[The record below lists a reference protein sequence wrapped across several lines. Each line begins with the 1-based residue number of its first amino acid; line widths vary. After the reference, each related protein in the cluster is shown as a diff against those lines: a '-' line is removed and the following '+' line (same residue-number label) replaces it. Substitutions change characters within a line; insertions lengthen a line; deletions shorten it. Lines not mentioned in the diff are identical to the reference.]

1 MTDRLHRG
9 LEPGERIVFQTRRRS
24 LLRYWQSK
32 LADWIGTTLL
42 GPAILFPFS
51 GAPIAEFGEIYL
63 MAAGIIAVAYP
74 VWLTAVSAGLLLR
87 RDQVIVTD
95 RRVLHASGGLF
106 DWTTRSVA
114 LTHVKQVE
122 AIGSL
127 GPNAVRLRGKS
138 RSLLIPEM
146 ANAMPLR
153 AALKKA
159 IRVKR
164 VDARSWPARLEVEK
178 IGFLAAWAG
187 IMMAGFL
194 ALSGLGLVDME
205 AAPGTGLFILLALML
220 IGMVGGFALGPSLA
234 YLVALGAARPFL
246 SQQRMRRI
254 VETSDW
260 IPEWNGAL
268 VRRWVGLLYGRP
280 LDSRPG

>member
-1 MTDRLHRG
+1 MTDRLHDA
-9 LEPGERIVFQTRRRS
+9 LEPDERIVFETRRRS
-24 LLRYWQSK
+24 LLRFWQSK
-32 LADWIGTTLL
+32 LADWLGTTLL

-51 GAPIAEFGEIYL
+51 GAPTAEFGEIYL

-74 VWLTAVSAGLLLR
+74 VWLAVLSAGLLLR
-87 RDQVIVTD
+87 QDRVIVTD
-95 RRVLHASGGLF
+95 RRVLHVSGGLF
-106 DWTTRSVA
+106 DWTTRSLAVSD
-114 LTHVKQVE
+114 VKQVE

-127 GPNAVRLRGKS
+127 GPNAVRLRGKR

-146 ANAMPLR
+146 ADAPALR

-187 IMMAGFL
+187 IMMAGHL
-194 ALSGLGLVDME
+194 ALSALGLVDM
-205 AAPGTGLFILLALML
+205 ADAPGTGLAIILVLMV

-246 SQQRMRRI
+246 SQTRMRRI
-254 VETSDW
+254 VDTSDW
-260 IPEWNGAL
+260 IPEWNGPL
-268 VRRWVGLLYGRP
+268 LRRWVGLLYGRP